1 MCCFSSTNLDC
12 QNNDRSKKQKR
23 KERDKNDTR
32 EFTYDSN
39 SSVNDNF
46 NSTSNII
53 YQLIE
58 PKV

>member
-23 KERDKNDTR
+23 QERDKKDTR
-32 EFTYDSN
+32 EFTYDSD
-39 SSVNDNF
+39 SSVDDF
-46 NSTSNII
+46 NSTSH
-53 YQLIE
+53 QLIE